1 MLELGSFLNNDS
13 WTVEVGA
20 GHKTENKM
28 CNVHV
33 HTMYAQCSWS
43 SYCLNLGPTSINRRP
58 PRSVQEPTDR
68 KSVSDK

>member
-1 MLELGSFLNNDS
+1 MLELGSFLKNDS

-33 HTMYAQCSWS
+33 HIAMF
-43 SYCLNLGPTSINRRP
+43 LEFILF
-58 PRSVQEPTDR
+58 
-68 KSVSDK
+68 